1 MDPNAATNLG
11 NVRVDCAG
19 RRIELEFTM
28 ARNDTGWNKLFYSG
42 YATND
47 ARGWRIYSKAF
58 TTSKNTATLRGVS
71 VIGLTGLD
79 LGLPIRFLIESYRTA
94 DDAKN
99 GANKIASSAEIIF
112 DFLPPPANLRILRK
126 IGARLDIKWDPV
138 ATADKYIVSYD
149 TDPPSGP
156 KKFNVMPPAT
166 EATLSS
172 LDNDKK
178 YTIVVSASNSRCRL
192 TSLNSNSI
200 NVETSLE
207 RCVRIQDKMDVEMNR
222 RRYHLDTAKSF
233 HLLQRLFMKIRDYY
247 LNREGGDEARAFAA
261 VKEYFLHPVSLK
273 PGGGIL
279 ATLHFRLINILFKNP
294 TVKYDKSGAQRPS
307 ETQLFLNT
315 YFPGMSNAGAEE
327 QLRENYFRL
336 GYPGGDVEF
345 EKLKRVLL
353 FEYQLELETQL
364 RFVLRGN
371 APQLSGKASDEF
383 AYIFLYNKPPDSERK
398 DDILLHLSIAD
409 PLTWHKFYNYH
420 LTDKCYG
427 PRSVAKAGGSMTTG
441 GIHMY
446 YKFLNDTPSTDHKSS
461 PLAAPYVIQKDGR
474 LVYSVTGNTLYANGT
489 RWYNKRHFTDPKIA
503 PQIDAANLA
512 AAKLAGYRV
521 ASPFKEISL
530 ATLDGFKDIPIQY
543 ILPDKQ
549 LDLEGNIIY
558 KADNTIL
565 TPDFTRI
572 YPTGISEYA
581 DGSVGYPDGKVV
593 YPDGR
598 VGYPDGRVEYPDG
611 SVGYPDGSVV
621 YPDGRVEYPDG
632 RVEYPDG
639 RVEYPDGSV
648 GYPDGSVG
656 YPDGSVGYP
665 DGRVVYSDGKVV
677 YPDGKIKFADGTRRY
692 VNATGKQ
699 FVDVIRNSTGRV
711 SEVWSPQGGK
721 DWIINYPQ
729 RGVSFQQVYNAGT
742 NRTELRPLP
751 AATRRG
757 RDRLFASRILHKSNG
772 KLSLPDRTVLNI
784 SNISWGGSKKTRRV
798 VRRKS
803 NKKTTRKQG

>member
-28 ARNDTGWNKLFYSG
+28 ARNDTGRNKLFYSG

-47 ARGWRIYSKAF
+47 AAGWRTYSKAF
-58 TTSKNTATLRGVS
+58 TTSKNTTTLRGVS
-71 VIGLTGLD
+71 AIGLAGLD

-99 GANKIASSAEIIF
+99 GANKIASSPEIIF

-149 TDPPSGP
+149 TDPPSAP
-156 KKFNVMPPAT
+156 KNFNVMPPAT

-172 LDNDKK
+172 LENDKK
-178 YTIVVSASNSRCRL
+178 YTLVVTAYNSGCRL
-192 TSLNSNSI
+192 TSFNSNRI

-207 RCVRIQDKMDVEMNR
+207 RCVRIQDIMDVEMNR

-233 HLLQRLFMKIRDYY
+233 HLLQKLFMKIRDYY
-247 LNREGGDEARAFAA
+247 LYRERGNEARAFAA

-409 PLTWHKFYNYH
+409 PLKWHKYYNYH

-446 YKFLNDTPSTDHKSS
+446 YKFLNDAPSTDHKSS
-461 PLAAPYVIQKDGR
+461 PLAAPYVIQKDGS
-474 LVYSVTGNTLYANGT
+474 LVYALTGNTLYANGT
-489 RWYNKRHFTDPKIA
+489 RWYNKRHFTNAKIA
-503 PQIDAANLA
+503 PQIDPANLA
-512 AAKLAGYRV
+512 AAQALGYTV
-521 ASPFKEISL
+521 GSPFKDASV

-543 ILPDKQ
+543 DLPDQQ
-549 LDLEGNIIY
+549 LDLEGNIIF
-558 KADNTIL
+558 KADTSIL
-565 TPDFTRI
+565 TPDFI
-572 YPTGISEYA
+572 KVYPDGNAEYP
-581 DGSVGYPDGKVV
+581 DGKIVYADGKVV
-593 YPDGR
+593 YP
-598 VGYPDGRVEYPDG
+598 
-611 SVGYPDGSVV
+611 
-621 YPDGRVEYPDG
+621 
-632 RVEYPDG
+632 
-639 RVEYPDGSV
+639 
-648 GYPDGSVG
+648 
-656 YPDGSVGYP
+656 
-665 DGRVVYSDGKVV
+665 DGKVV

-711 SEVWSPQGGK
+711 SEVWSQKGDKG
-721 DWIINYPQ
+721 WVVNYPQ
-729 RGVSFQQVYNAGT
+729 TGVSLQQVYNPGT

-751 AATRRG
+751 AATQRG
-757 RDRLFASRILHKSNG
+757 RDRLFSSRILHRSNG

-784 SNISWGGSKKTRRV
+784 SNTTWGGSKKTRRV

-803 NKKTTRKQG
+803 NKKPTRKQG